1 MMRPLGELVK
11 FRNDLVDRLEQL
23 SLVAHINEVIQQL
36 NLTMTEN
43 FDIEAFSAHDKIT
56 QAVTDYQKIL
66 DQSEFVRNN
75 LKSVIGDID
84 VKINELALQNNT
96 LDNYFDGENV
106 NGGITFAIDPNVH
119 QLIIDRMSHY
129 IDHRFPGLRLG
140 CRYVGQRQIDDM
152 SIKDY
157 TTSIEYS
164 NILVAN
170 DPLYFYDIKEK
181 LIETVTN
188 HFNDIYSRRIRL
200 YTDLS
205 KLPQQQFG
213 FIFSWNLFNFAS
225 ISIIDEY
232 FHKIFDLLR
241 PGGVVMFSYN
251 NCDIVESAHLAD
263 MGYMSFVS
271 KRNLTNLL
279 KQIGYEIIASYD
291 EPNQEPPSIPI
302 VSWMEIRR
310 PGKLET
316 VKIKQVMGVVA
327 RK

>member
-1 MMRPLGELVK
+1 MSTLSELVR

-23 SLVAHINEVIQQL
+23 SLVEPIGDIIQTL
-36 NLTMTEN
+36 NLTVTEN
-43 FDIEAFSAHDKIT
+43 FDVEAFSAHDKIT
-56 QAVTDYQKIL
+56 QALIDYQKIL

-84 VKINELALQNNT
+84 IKINELALQTNT

-106 NGGITFAIDPNVH
+106 NGSITFSINPSIH
-119 QLIIDRMSHY
+119 QLIKDRMSHY
-129 IDHRFPGLRLG
+129 VDHRFSGLRLG
-140 CRYVGQRQIDDM
+140 CRYVGQRQIDDIL
-152 SIKDY
+152 IKDY

-164 NILVAN
+164 NMLVAN
-170 DPLYFYDIKEK
+170 DPLYFYDVKEELIK
-181 LIETVTN
+181 TVTN

-205 KLPQQQFG
+205 KLPQRQFG

-263 MGYMSFVS
+263 IRYMSFVS